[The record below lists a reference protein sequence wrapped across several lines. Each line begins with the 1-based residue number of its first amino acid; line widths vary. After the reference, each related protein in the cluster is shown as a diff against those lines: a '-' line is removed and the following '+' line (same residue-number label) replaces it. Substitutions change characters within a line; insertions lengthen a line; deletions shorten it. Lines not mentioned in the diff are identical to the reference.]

1 MGKGGAFKHPLITYN
16 NNKKKKLKKK
26 KQEKRGKRQSKTTH
40 TNTHIRF
47 LSSPVVKIEKRSQW
61 YPLPVANLYH

>member
-16 NNKKKKLKKK
+16 NNKKKIKKK
-26 KQEKRGKRQSKTTH
+26 KQEKRGKRQYNKKH
-40 TNTHIRF
+40 KNNHISF